1 MMLNPIIKL
10 ILTTIIAIVCFTKG
24 SCQTETDSLITKN
37 YNSNEV
43 LKGSIF
49 DANDKSS
56 LPYANIILL
65 SKNKGVISNEVGH
78 FSINISN
85 CLETDTLRISYI
97 GYQTQDLTIK
107 DLKDSSVIYLREDN
121 LMLNN
126 ITLFGNVLDPESIV
140 KKVLENKNNNYGET
154 NSKKQ
159 IFLRNRY
166 TNHMNE
172 LNFRCKKSN
181 FSNLDKELIE
191 VLEQEIPKH
200 TISYRD
206 FLGDVYLLQE
216 EEDSV
221 ALKINPIKIIELEE
235 KSDLT
240 KLGELEKTF
249 KVVFNNINE
258 NEYWKIKTGII
269 GGKVH
274 VDENSVSV
282 GGGSETEKTDSLTV
296 NNPKEP
302 FRSEKWRITNLARFA
317 SFEDE
322 KKWDF
327 LYNTNK
333 YQYMLSGATVANGEE
348 VYIIDFEPNKKG
360 TFIGRMYIAMET
372 YALVR
377 IDYKYD
383 TGKTGM
389 DMQLFGIGYTENKFN
404 ASMYFEKKENQY
416 QLKYCSKIESSI
428 FSFNRSIA
436 LQKKRERFLFDKKL
450 KEIKIGV
457 NLIGNNES
465 SIEMLVLE
473 EDPINQNQFNDF
485 KEKESVDIIY
495 VEQFNEDLWK
505 GYSIIEPT
513 KQMKD
518 YKKIN

>member
-1 MMLNPIIKL
+1 MINTTIKL

-24 SCQTETDSLITKN
+24 SCQTETDSTITKN

-56 LPYANIILL
+56 LPYANIILI

-85 CLETDTLRISYI
+85 CFETDTLRISYI

-107 DLKDSSVIYLREDN
+107 ELKDSSVIYLREDN

-126 ITLFGNVLDPESIV
+126 ITLFGNVLNPESIV
-140 KKVLENKNNNYGET
+140 KKVLENKNNNYVET

-166 TNHMNE
+166 INHMNE

-216 EEDSV
+216 EEDSTV
-221 ALKINPIKIIELEE
+221 LKINPIKIIELEE

-240 KLGELEKTF
+240 KLGELEETF
-249 KVVFNNINE
+249 KEVFNNISE

-274 VDENSVSV
+274 VNENSVSV
-282 GGGSETEKTDSLTV
+282 GSEPEKTDSLKT
-296 NNPKEP
+296 NNPKDP
-302 FRSEKWRITNLARFA
+302 FRSEKWRITNLVRFA

-333 YQYMLSGATVANGEE
+333 YEYVLSGVTIANGEE

-360 TFIGRMYIAMET
+360 TFVGRMYIAMET
-372 YALVR
+372 SALVR

-404 ASMYFEKKENQY
+404 ASMYFEKKENKY
-416 QLKYCSKIESSI
+416 KLKYCSKIESSI

-436 LQKKRERFLFDKKL
+436 LQKKKERFIFDKKL
-450 KEIKIGV
+450 KEIKIGI
-457 NLIGNNES
+457 NLIGDHES
-465 SIEMLVLE
+465 SIEMLVLDE
-473 EDPINQNQFNDF
+473 GPINQNQFNDF
-485 KEKESVDIIY
+485 EENENVNIIY

>member
-1 MMLNPIIKL
+1 MMLNPTIKL
-10 ILTTIIAIVCFTKG
+10 ILTSIIAIVCFTKG
-24 SCQTETDSLITKN
+24 SCQTETDSIITKN

-107 DLKDSSVIYLREDN
+107 DLKDSSVIHLKEDN

-216 EEDSV
+216 EDSA

-249 KVVFNNINE
+249 KE
-258 NEYWKIKTGII
+258 DIKKRI
-269 GGKVH
+269 
-274 VDENSVSV
+274 DETSKYIRPS
-282 GGGSETEKTDSLTV
+282 EKTTDYAYMFIPADGLYQDLLNSRVGTLKINSKDLVSYAYTKKVMIVSPMSLFPMLQITV
-296 NNPKEP
+296 K
-302 FRSEKWRITNLARFA
+302 
-317 SFEDE
+317 
-322 KKWDF
+322 
-327 LYNTNK
+327 
-333 YQYMLSGATVANGEE
+333 
-348 VYIIDFEPNKKG
+348 
-360 TFIGRMYIAMET
+360 
-372 YALVR
+372 ALHNMKV
-377 IDYKYD
+377 
-383 TGKTGM
+383 
-389 DMQLFGIGYTENKFN
+389 E
-404 ASMYFEKKENQY
+404 
-416 QLKYCSKIESSI
+416 
-428 FSFNRSIA
+428 RSIA
-436 LQKKRERFLFDKKL
+436 VSYTHLTLPTIL
-450 KEIKIGV
+450 
-457 NLIGNNES
+457 
-465 SIEMLVLE
+465 LV
-473 EDPINQNQFNDF
+473 
-485 KEKESVDIIY
+485 
-495 VEQFNEDLWK
+495 
-505 GYSIIEPT
+505 
-513 KQMKD
+513 
-518 YKKIN
+518 

>member
-1 MMLNPIIKL
+1 MMLNPTLKL
-10 ILTTIIAIVCFTKG
+10 ILTTFIAIVCFTKL

-56 LPYANIILL
+56 LPYANIILQ
-65 SKNKGVISNEVGH
+65 SKNKGVISNEVGN

-107 DLKDSSVIYLREDN
+107 DLKESSVIHLKEDN

-126 ITLFGNVLDPESIV
+126 ITLFGNTIAPESIV
-140 KKVLENKNNNYGET
+140 KKVLENKNNNYGVT

-166 TNHMNE
+166 TNNMNK

-181 FSNLDKELIE
+181 FSNIDKELIE
-191 VLEQEIPKH
+191 LLEQEIPKH

-206 FLGDVYLLQE
+206 FLGDAYLFKK
-216 EEDSV
+216 EDSA

-249 KVVFNNINE
+249 KEVFNNINE
-258 NEYWKIKTGII
+258 NEYWKIKSGII
-269 GGKVH
+269 GGKVN
-274 VDENSVSV
+274 VDENSVSI
-282 GGGSETEKTDSLTV
+282 GLGRETEKTDSLTT
-296 NNPKEP
+296 NNPKDP
-302 FRSEKWRITNLARFA
+302 LRSEKWRITNIARFA
-317 SFEDE
+317 SFKDE

-333 YQYMLSGATVANGEE
+333 YQYALSGVTVANGEE
-348 VYIIDFEPNKKG
+348 VYIIDFQPNKKG
-360 TFIGRMYIAMET
+360 KFIGRMYIAMET

-383 TGKTGM
+383 KGKTGI
-389 DMQLFGIGYTENKFN
+389 DMQLFGIGYSENKFN

-416 QLKYCSKIESSI
+416 QLKYCSKTESSF
-428 FSFNRSIA
+428 FSFNRNIA

-450 KEIKIGV
+450 KEIKIGIS
-457 NLIGNNES
+457 LIGDHES
-465 SIEMLVLE
+465 SIEMLVIE
-473 EDPINQNQFNDF
+473 ESPINQNQFNNF
-485 KEKESVDIIY
+485 EEKESIDIIY

>member
-1 MMLNPIIKL
+1 MMLNPTIKL

-24 SCQTETDSLITKN
+24 SCQTETDSSITKKN
-37 YNSNEV
+37 NSNEV
-43 LKGSIF
+43 LKGTIF
-49 DANDKSS
+49 NANDKSS

-85 CLETDTLRISYI
+85 CLETDTLRISYL
-97 GYQTQDLTIK
+97 GFQTQDHTIK
-107 DLKDSSVIYLREDN
+107 DLKEFPVIHLKEDN

-140 KKVLENKNNNYGET
+140 KKVLENKKNNYRET

-166 TNHMNE
+166 INHMNK
-172 LNFRCKKSN
+172 LNFRYKKSN
-181 FSNLDKELIE
+181 FSNLDRELIE

-206 FLGDVYLLQE
+206 FLGDVYLLQK
-216 EEDSV
+216 EDST

-240 KLGELEKTF
+240 KLGELENTF
-249 KVVFNNINE
+249 KEVFNNINE
-258 NEYWKIKTGII
+258 NEYWKIKSGIV

-274 VDENSVSV
+274 LDENSVSF
-282 GGGSETEKTDSLTV
+282 GSDTEKTDSLTT
-296 NNPKEP
+296 NNPKDP
-302 FRSEKWRITNLARFA
+302 FRSEKWRITNLANFA
-317 SFEDE
+317 SFENE

-333 YQYMLSGATVANGEE
+333 YEYALSGATFANGEE
-348 VYIIDFEPNKKG
+348 VYIIDFQPNKKG
-360 TFIGRMYIAMET
+360 TFVGRMYIAMET
-372 YALVR
+372 FALVR

-383 TGKTGM
+383 LGKTGI
-389 DMQLFGIGYTENKFN
+389 DMELFGIGYTENKFN
-404 ASMYFEKKENQY
+404 ISMYFEKNENQY
-416 QLKYCSKIESSI
+416 KLKYCSKIESSI

-436 LQKKRERFLFDKKL
+436 LQKKRKRFLFDKKL
-450 KEIKIGV
+450 KEIKIDIS
-457 NLIGNNES
+457 LIGDHES
-465 SIEMLVLE
+465 SIEMLVIE
-473 EDPINQNQFNDF
+473 EGPINQNQFNNF

-513 KQMKD
+513 KQMRD

>member
-1 MMLNPIIKL
+1 MMLNPLFKL
-10 ILTTIIAIVCFTKG
+10 ILTTIIAVVCFTKG
-24 SCQTETDSLITKN
+24 SCQNETNSTITKN

-56 LPYANIILL
+56 LPYANIILP

-97 GYQTQDLTIK
+97 GYQTQEFTIK
-107 DLKDSSVIYLREDN
+107 DLKNSSVIHLKEDN

-191 VLEQEIPKH
+191 FLEQEIPKH

-206 FLGDVYLLQE
+206 FLGDVYLLQN
-216 EEDSV
+216 EEDSF

-240 KLGELEKTF
+240 ELGELKKTF
-249 KVVFNNINE
+249 QEVFNNINE
-258 NEYWKIKTGII
+258 NEYWKIKSGII
-269 GGKVH
+269 GGKLH
-274 VDENSVSV
+274 VDENSISV
-282 GGGSETEKTDSLTV
+282 GSETEKTDSLTS
-296 NNPKEP
+296 NNPKDP
-302 FRSEKWRITNLARFA
+302 FRSEKWRIKNLTSFA

-322 KKWDF
+322 EKWDF
-327 LYNTNK
+327 LYETNK
-333 YQYMLSGATVANGEE
+333 YQYTLSGATVANGEE
-348 VYIIDFEPNKKG
+348 VYIIDFQPNKKG

-383 TGKTGM
+383 LGKTGM
-389 DMQLFGIGYTENKFN
+389 DMQLFGIGYTENKFS

-457 NLIGNNES
+457 SLIGDHES
-465 SIEMLVLE
+465 SIEILVVE
-473 EDPINQNQFNDF
+473 EDPINQYQFNDF